1 MEPAA
6 TRGVGM
12 SKSLLFLCYPN
23 CSTCKRAQRFL
34 DKAGVT
40 YTLRNIKTD
49 NPSAEELGR
58 WHQLSGLP
66 LRRFFNTSGIKYKE
80 LGLKD
85 RLSEM
90 DESKQLAL
98 LAADG
103 MLVRR
108 PLLIGKEFVLV
119 GFREDQWQE
128 NLEP

>member
-1 MEPAA
+1 
-6 TRGVGM
+6 M

-108 PLLIGKEFVLV
+108 PLLIGKEFVLA